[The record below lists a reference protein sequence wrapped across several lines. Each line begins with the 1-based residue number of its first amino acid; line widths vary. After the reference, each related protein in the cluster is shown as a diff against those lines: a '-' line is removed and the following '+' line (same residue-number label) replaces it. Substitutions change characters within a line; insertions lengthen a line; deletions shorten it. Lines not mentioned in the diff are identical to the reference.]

1 MTTDA
6 VSLEPDATALAAC
19 DATAASAHSESSLP
33 VYVDLDGTLISSDML
48 WETLWLLL
56 CRNPLQAL
64 SLPLW
69 LLRGKAGFKHEISSR
84 ADFDATLLPYREEVV
99 EYLQAARTRGRRT
112 VLATASQQAIAD
124 PIAAHL
130 GLFDAV
136 LGSDEDTNLSGAQ
149 KLEAIRLDARNA
161 GGEDFEYLGNDAADI
176 PIWSEA
182 RRATLVAPTRAA
194 RAGVQGLEAQVA
206 EIETAS
212 LGLRPALKALRAYQW
227 VKNALLLLP
236 IFLAHEL
243 QDTSKLTA
251 VLIAFACFC
260 AIASSTYMLND
271 LLDIE
276 SDRRHER
283 KRHRPFAAGTL
294 AIPTGV
300 VLMGGLA
307 LGGFAVSFAA
317 LPLAATGMLAIYT
330 ALTVSYSLHLKEKL
344 FVDVLVLAGLFTHRV
359 LSGAVAADVRI
370 SPWLLAF
377 SLFFFLSLALLKR
390 YAELIATEDAGGASN
405 ARRAYQ
411 VMDLGLVEN
420 MGLAAGYMAVLVLC
434 LFVSSDDVSN
444 LYSNPDLLW
453 LVMPLFLYWISRMW
467 FLARHK
473 ILLDDPVLFAAKD
486 RVSWITGGLI
496 AVVGTLAA
504 W

>member
-6 VSLEPDATALAAC
+6 VSLDPDAHVPPASEAA
-19 DATAASAHSESSLP
+19 DAPASSLP

-56 CRNPLQAL
+56 CREPWAIFLT
-64 SLPLW
+64 PLW
-69 LLRGKAGFKHEISSR
+69 LRRGKAGFKQEVASR
-84 ADFDATLLPYREEVV
+84 VEFDPTLLPYRGEVV
-99 EYLQAARTRGRRT
+99 RYLEGARERGRRV
-112 VLATASQQAIAD
+112 VLATASHRRIAE

-130 GLFDAV
+130 GFFDAV
-136 LGSDEDTNLSGAQ
+136 LATSEATNLAGGS
-149 KLEAIRLDARNA
+149 KLEAIRADA
-161 GGEDFEYLGNDAADI
+161 GGSGFEYLGNDAADI

-182 RRATLVAPTRAA
+182 AIATQVAPSRSARAA
-194 RAGVQGLEAQVA
+194 RDGFGGEVG
-206 EIETAS
+206 EIETPQ

-227 VKNALLLLP
+227 VKNALLWLP
-236 IFLAHEL
+236 IFLAHEMAE
-243 QDTSKLTA
+243 TA
-251 VLIAFACFC
+251 KFMSVFMAFTCFC

-276 SDRRHER
+276 SDRRHPR
-283 KRHRPFAAGTL
+283 KRTRPFAAGTL
-294 AIPTGV
+294 AIPS
-300 VLMGGLA
+300 GLA
-307 LGGFAVSFAA
+307 LMSGLMVFGFALSLAT
-317 LPLAATGMLAIYT
+317 LSWAATGMLAIYT
-330 ALTVSYSLHLKEKL
+330 VLTVSYSLHLKEKL
-344 FVDVLVLAGLFTHRV
+344 FVDVLMLAALFTHRV

-390 YAELIATEDAGGASN
+390 YAELLATEGAGEASN

-411 VMDLGLVEN
+411 VMDIGLVEN
-420 MGLAAGYMAVLVLC
+420 MGLSAGYMAVLVLC

-444 LYSNPDLLW
+444 LYPNPDLLW

-473 ILLDDPVLFAAKD
+473 VLLDDPVLFAAKD
-486 RVSWITGGLI
+486 RVSYLTGALF
-496 AVVGTLAA
+496 ALVGTLAA